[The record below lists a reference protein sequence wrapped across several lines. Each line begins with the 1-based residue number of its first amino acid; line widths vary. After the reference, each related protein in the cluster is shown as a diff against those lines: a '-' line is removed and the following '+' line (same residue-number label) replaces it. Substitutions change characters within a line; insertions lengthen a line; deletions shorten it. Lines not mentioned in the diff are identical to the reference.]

1 MFKLSRFSKL
11 ALCLVAALTICLGAG
26 GAFAQSRALDAPRA
40 AGTVGER
47 YDGYA
52 VVREPGGASGL
63 APLVEQVNAERRK
76 VYAERA
82 QKEKVPVE
90 QVGRVY
96 AGEIF
101 RSAPAGTWFLKEDGQ
116 WVRK

>member
-1 MFKLSRFSKL
+1 MSKRSRFSKTFLTLLILL
-11 ALCLVAALTICLGAG
+11 AVAAGAP
-26 GAFAQSRALDAPRA
+26 AAWAQSRALDAPRA

-52 VVREPGGASGL
+52 VVRDQRSAGTLGVI
-63 APLVEQVNAERRK
+63 VEQVNAERRK

-82 QKEKVPVE
+82 QRENVAVD
-90 QVGRVY
+90 QVARVY

-116 WVRK
+116 WIRK

>member
-1 MFKLSRFSKL
+1 M
-11 ALCLVAALTICLGAG
+11 
-26 GAFAQSRALDAPRA
+26 
-40 AGTVGER
+40 
-47 YDGYA
+47 
-52 VVREPGGASGL
+52 
-63 APLVEQVNAERRK
+63 VEQVNAERRR

-82 QKEKVPVE
+82 QTEKVPVE